1 VSRPAPR
8 RSSRGPIVIG
18 VALALVYLGGAA
30 LTARLDPLQGRALL
44 DGSFTGAPY
53 QWACPPPALAAG
65 NKEPASVAEE
75 IPVSPQGG
83 SESAGM
89 STADLQATVLLSQG
103 AFPSKPGESSVLLR
117 ITPMCASDAGPLPT
131 GRQPQGN
138 VYRVQAT
145 YQLGGDAVDVVQ
157 PSAQLVL
164 VYPAPPNPGTFEGTV
179 FESDDATTW
188 TALRTQISSAR
199 HQALAESPRLGYF
212 VVGALPQPTPSFVG
226 TGGGGAGSVLR
237 IVLIALLV
245 VGAGTAAW
253 FISGRWLQRRAA
265 HEEGAWENDDGDAGP

>member
-1 VSRPAPR
+1 
-8 RSSRGPIVIG
+8 

-53 QWACPPPALAAG
+53 QWACPPPALAAS
-65 NKEPASVAEE
+65 NKKAASASEE
-75 IPVSPQGG
+75 IPVSPEGG
-83 SESAGM
+83 SQSAGV

-103 AFPSKPGESSVLLR
+103 AFPSKPGEESVVLR
-117 ITPMCASDAGPLPT
+117 ITPTCASDAGPLPA

-145 YQLGGDAVDVVQ
+145 YQPGGEGVDRVQ
-157 PSAQLVL
+157 PTAQLVL
-164 VYPAPPNPGTFEGTV
+164 VYPAPPNPGTFDGTIFV
-179 FESDDATTW
+179 SSDARTW
-188 TALRTQISSAR
+188 TPLKTQISAAR

-237 IVLIALLV
+237 IVLIAVLV
-245 VGAGTAAW
+245 VGAGAAAW
-253 FISGRWLQRRAA
+253 LISGRWLQRRASQ
-265 HEEGAWENDDGDAGP
+265 EEGQWTDDGEDGP